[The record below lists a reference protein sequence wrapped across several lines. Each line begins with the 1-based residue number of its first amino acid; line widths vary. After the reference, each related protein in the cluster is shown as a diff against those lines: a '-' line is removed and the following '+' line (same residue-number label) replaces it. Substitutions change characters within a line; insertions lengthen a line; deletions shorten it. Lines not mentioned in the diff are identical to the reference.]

1 MTTSPGH
8 GVENP
13 PFNDG
18 RPDRTKRDENSQSIL
33 GRPQAVRMDIRLA
46 VANNGLKNAAELW
59 VRTTMMKLSTV
70 VKKVLRL
77 AEAIQSYWEVE
88 LPKRYPNYPFVNPG
102 EEDGP
107 PPPEEKKLRDLLATL
122 PDDYVYKLALIAYLG
137 RGDFEVAELDR
148 GVKLLQ
154 ERFDNPRE
162 SACHI
167 LEKASLA
174 EYLSDGLTK
183 LKAERVELDKMD
195 IMPVSPSK

>member
-1 MTTSPGH
+1 
-8 GVENP
+8 
-13 PFNDG
+13 
-18 RPDRTKRDENSQSIL
+18 
-33 GRPQAVRMDIRLA
+33 MDIRLA

-122 PDDYVYKLALIAYLG
+122 PDDYVYKLALIAYIG
-137 RGDFEVAELDR
+137 RGSLDAADLERGYAEI
-148 GVKLLQ
+148 K
-154 ERFDNPRE
+154 ERYENAEETARNLFN
-162 SACHI
+162 
-167 LEKASLA
+167 LA
-174 EYLSDGLTK
+174 PLGDCISDGLAEFEKRNFDLDQWT
-183 LKAERVELDKMD
+183 LTASKAK
-195 IMPVSPSK
+195 K